1 MISETTGAWMMV
13 VGLVGAVGSWI
24 GLRWQLRRER
34 AERLWRA
41 WRMSRRPWGTP
52 AVPGYQ
58 GDIWLG
64 DGRRVR
70 R

>member
-1 MISETTGAWMMV
+1 VISETTGVWMMAA
-13 VGLVGAVGSWI
+13 GLVGAVVSWI
-24 GLRWQLRRER
+24 GLGWQLRRER
-34 AERLWRA
+34 GRRIWRA
-41 WRMSRRPWGTP
+41 WRMSRRAWGTRG
-52 AVPGYQ
+52 VPGLQ